1 MSPSRALSPLSRALL
16 LACLG
21 GPVLVSAGSACAAE
35 IRTDARQYYR
45 LPAEP
50 LEQPT
55 SRRSTPWCATWA
67 SATA

>member
-35 IRTDARQYYR
+35 IRTDSRQYYR

-50 LEQPT
+50 
-55 SRRSTPWCATWA
+55 
-67 SATA
+67 

>member
-35 IRTDARQYYR
+35 IRTDAASTTAC
-45 LPAEP
+45 LPSRW
-50 LEQPT
+50 
-55 SRRSTPWCATWA
+55 SRR
-67 SATA
+67 